1 MIKKIPLIFIQH
13 IFIFL
18 FLLFLPFVAFGREI
32 TTAWALNA
40 GNINPHLYS
49 PNQMYAQIMLYQPLI
64 RFDGRKF
71 VGEVAESWEISKDN
85 KFIVVAN
92 YNCSIQTAISGEEEA
107 INEAMEKLKEAG
119 AKRVIK
125 LNVS

>member
-1 MIKKIPLIFIQH
+1 MIKKTPLIFTQH

-64 RFDGRKF
+64 RFDGQKF
-71 VGEVAESWEISKDN
+71 VGEIAESWEISKDN
-85 KFIVVAN
+85 KAYTFSIKENALSG
-92 YNCSIQTAISGEEEA
+92 CSSK
-107 INEAMEKLKEAG
+107 NEAQTFCALSK
-119 AKRVIK
+119 
-125 LNVS
+125 